1 LEKPLIT
8 HFEKCLLIRRQTL
21 ELLADVAEHRM
32 TTPIE
37 QFGHKVTLLYDEL
50 EYAWQQACFNEL
62 LIVYE
67 KAKHL
72 SRLVVSEQR
81 IPGNNLK
88 ISWGHS
94 SALLA

>member
-8 HFEKCLLIRRQTL
+8 HFEKCLQVRQQTL
-21 ELLADVAEHRM
+21 ELLDDVAQHRM
-32 TTPIE
+32 TTTLE
-37 QFGHKVTLLYDEL
+37 QLGHKVTVLYDEL

-62 LIVYE
+62 LIVRE

-72 SRLVVSEQR
+72 SRLVVSEQGLPR
-81 IPGNNLK
+81 YDLK